1 MNILK
6 EEISMKTNVK
16 KSNAKA
22 YVFPIILMIIMWVI
36 LFLPAVT
43 IEFWQAWLL
52 WIGFSLI
59 TVFIAAYFTKKSP
72 EFLARRSKTK
82 ETVKTPAFLKLY
94 FIGFILP
101 GIDFHF
107 AWSKE
112 PVWLII
118 LSNLI
123 FFAAYIFIFFV
134 FRENTY
140 ASTVIQV
147 ENKQKVITTGPYSIV
162 RHPMY
167 TGMLIMSL
175 FMPLALG
182 SYFSLIP
189 MLFIIPIIV
198 FRIKGEEKTLL
209 KELDGYSRY
218 CKKTPYKL
226 IPLIW

>member
-1 MNILK
+1 
-6 EEISMKTNVK
+6 MKNNAN
-16 KSNAKA
+16 KSNAKV

-36 LFLPAVT
+36 LFLPAGT
-43 IEFWQAWLL
+43 INFWQAWIL

-59 TVFIAAYFTKKSP
+59 TFFIAVYFTKKNP
-72 EFLARRSKTK
+72 EFLSRRSKTK
-82 ETVKTPAFLKLY
+82 EKGTAKTSIFFKLY
-94 FIGFILP
+94 YIGFILP

-107 AWSKE
+107 NWSNE
-112 PVWLII
+112 PVWLVI

-134 FRENTY
+134 FRENAY

-147 ENKQKVITTGPYSIV
+147 ENKQKVITTGFYSIV

-167 TGMLIMSL
+167 SGMVIMSL

-209 KELDGYSRY
+209 KELDGYSDY
-218 CKKTPYKL
+218 CLKTPYRL

>member
-1 MNILK
+1 
-6 EEISMKTNVK
+6 MKNDVN
-16 KSNAKA
+16 KSNMKVYA
-22 YVFPIILMIIMWVI
+22 FPIILMIIMWVI
-36 LFLPAVT
+36 LFLPAST
-43 IEFWQAWLL
+43 IKFWQAWIL

-72 EFLARRSKTK
+72 EFLSRRSKTK
-82 ETVKTPAFLKLY
+82 ETVKTPAFFKVY

-101 GIDFHF
+101 GIDFRF

-112 PVWLII
+112 PLWLVI
-118 LSNLI
+118 LSNFI
-123 FFAAYIFIFFV
+123 FFAAYLFIFFV

-147 ENKQKVITTGPYSIV
+147 ENKQKVIATGPYSIV

-167 TGMLIMSL
+167 SGMLIMSI

-189 MLFIIPIIV
+189 MLFIIPIII
-198 FRIKGEEKTLL
+198 FRISGEEKTLL
-209 KELDGYSRY
+209 KELEGYKNY
-218 CKKTPYKL
+218 CLKTPYKL